1 MLGQYCPLSLFNQ
14 TRTVLQQKKRHTWN
28 LSTGVLL
35 RNCIYP
41 YTCGYIHMYMDIHTY
56 GYTHTNY
63 RKTLHPGSCSMS
75 QCAPQ
80 YLHLQM
86 FIATCHLCGSRSPA
100 PGIQPIIELILTI
113 RNTPHPTYH
122 NHSQMIIDLGVG
134 QLRALDPGLGRSWAG
149 QPQALAYLHHQGKL
163 SSIALVRPPNGT
175 ISRNQGQLSCSC
187 VLRARSPALRCK
199 ASSIVLRNQS
209 SGSTLPSAAAY
220 KGLGQLVGWPF

>member
-1 MLGQYCPLSLFNQ
+1 LHGRCLASTVHCPSLTKHELSCNRRKGIHEISVLGSYSE
-14 TRTVLQQKKRHTWN
+14 T
-28 LSTGVLL
+28 
-35 RNCIYP
+35 I
-41 YTCGYIHMYMDIHTY
+41 YIHIHVDTYTYIYIDIHTY

-80 YLHLQM
+80 YIPLSTYLHLQM

-134 QLRALDPGLGRSWAG
+134 QLRAPALGLGGRRAG
-149 QPQALAYLHHQGKL
+149 QRACPTYPLH
-163 SSIALVRPPNGT
+163 
-175 ISRNQGQLSCSC
+175 
-187 VLRARSPALRCK
+187 
-199 ASSIVLRNQS
+199 
-209 SGSTLPSAAAY
+209 
-220 KGLGQLVGWPF
+220 